1 MSTFSTERRAAVGGR
16 PAMRILGIDPGTQVA
31 GYGVIETD
39 GHDVRALDY
48 GVVRC
53 GRRDLPAR
61 LKVIFDG
68 LQTIIA
74 RFEPD
79 VVAVEGAFFGK
90 NVRSA
95 LKIGEGRGVALLAA
109 ASRGLEVAEY
119 APAEVKKAVV
129 GSGRAHKSQ
138 VQQMVRL
145 ILALREPPAPEDAA
159 DALAIAICHFHRLP
173 PGV

>member
-1 MSTFSTERRAAVGGR
+1 
-16 PAMRILGIDPGTQVA
+16 MRILGIDPGTQIA
-31 GYGVIETD
+31 GYGIIETD

-48 GVVRC
+48 GVVRTAD
-53 GRRDLPAR
+53 RPLPER
-61 LKVIFDG
+61 LRVIYEG
-68 LQTIIA
+68 LQAIIT
-74 RFEPD
+74 RFQPD

-109 ASRGLEVAEY
+109 ASRGIEVAEY

-129 GSGRAHKSQ
+129 GSGRAHKAQ

-145 ILALREPPAPEDAA
+145 ILALRDPPSPEDAA

-173 PGV
+173 PGQTETVVPDPT

>member
-1 MSTFSTERRAAVGGR
+1 MK
-16 PAMRILGIDPGTQVA
+16 ILGIDPGTQVA

-39 GHDVRALDY
+39 GRDVRALDY
-48 GVVRC
+48 GVIRAAD
-53 GRRDLPAR
+53 RPLPER
-61 LKVIFDG
+61 LRVIYDG
-68 LQTIIA
+68 LLAIME
-74 RFEPD
+74 RFQPD

-145 ILALREPPAPEDAA
+145 YLALREVPSPEDAA
-159 DALAIAICHFHRLP
+159 DALAIAICHFHRLSP
-173 PGV
+173 AELSGSP